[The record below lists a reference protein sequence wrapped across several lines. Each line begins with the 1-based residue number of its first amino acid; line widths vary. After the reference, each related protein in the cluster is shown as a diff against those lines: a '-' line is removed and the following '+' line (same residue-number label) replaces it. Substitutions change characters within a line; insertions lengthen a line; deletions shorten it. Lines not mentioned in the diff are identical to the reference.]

1 MTKKI
6 IIGIALLLCVV
17 LGAWVTSWW
26 YKSTALKVQEDSQV
40 LLQQIQQ
47 VCKLTAVEGY
57 FSEVYDYSDY
67 WGYDLS
73 IFRRKALIRVKAK
86 VSVGYDMEK
95 VKIDSDPLH
104 KTVYIR
110 NFPEPT
116 ILSIDHDLDYYDIT
130 EGVFNSF
137 SAEDYTKIS
146 GKAKAYIRDQALKSP
161 LLDNARNQR
170 NKLFEALRV
179 MIENAGWKLVVEEA
193 PKTGPAGIPGG
204 K

>member
-6 IIGIALLLCVV
+6 IIGVALLLCVA
-17 LGAWVTSWW
+17 LGVWATRW
-26 YKSTALKVQEDSQV
+26 YYQSLAIKVQEDSQV

-47 VCKLTAVEGY
+47 VYKLTAVEGY

-95 VKIDSDPLH
+95 VTFDSDPLN
-104 KTVYIR
+104 KTIYIR
-110 NFPEPT
+110 NLPEPT

-137 SAEDYTKIS
+137 TADDYTKIS
-146 GKAKAYIRDQALKSP
+146 GKAKAYIQDQALKSP
-161 LLDNARNQR
+161 LLENARQQR
-170 NKLFEALRV
+170 EKMFAALRV
-179 MIENAGWKLVVEEA
+179 MIDNAGWKLVVEDA
-193 PKTGPAGIPGG
+193 PKRAEGAANN
-204 K
+204 

>member
-6 IIGIALLLCVV
+6 IIGVALLLCVA
-17 LGAWVTSWW
+17 LGVWATRW
-26 YKSTALKVQEDSQV
+26 YYQSLAIKVQEDSQL

-47 VCKLTAVEGY
+47 VYKLTAVEGY

-95 VKIDSDPLH
+95 VTFDSDPLN
-104 KTVYIR
+104 KTIYIR
-110 NFPEPT
+110 NLPEPT

-137 SAEDYTKIS
+137 TADDYTKIS
-146 GKAKAYIRDQALKSP
+146 GKAKAYIHDQALKSP
-161 LLDNARNQR
+161 LLDNARQQR
-170 NKLFEALRV
+170 EKMFAALRV
-179 MIENAGWKLVVEEA
+179 MIDNAGWKLVVEDA
-193 PKTGPAGIPGG
+193 PKGAEGAANN
-204 K
+204 